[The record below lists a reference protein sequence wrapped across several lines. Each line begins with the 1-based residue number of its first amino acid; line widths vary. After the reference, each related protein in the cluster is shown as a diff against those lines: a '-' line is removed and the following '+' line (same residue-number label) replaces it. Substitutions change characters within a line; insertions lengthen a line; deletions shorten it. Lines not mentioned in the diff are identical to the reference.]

1 MSATIP
7 KAIYG
12 DPNKPL
18 MLGTFELP
26 CYVLEDGRR
35 LLARGGMIKTLGMSQ
50 GTGSKKIG
58 GDRITKFIGGKGIKP
73 FVSDELEGVIKN
85 PIQFTT
91 TSGGAAYGYE
101 ATVLVE
107 ICEAILQAADENMLH
122 YQQKHIAKVASIIIR
137 SLAKVGII
145 ALVDEVTGYQEIR
158 SREALQKIL
167 DKYLLKEYEKWSKR
181 FQDDFYKEMFRLK
194 GWSWIEM
201 KVSRPGVV
209 AHYTRDIVYQ
219 RLAPGILKE
228 LETKNPIN
236 EETGRRKV
244 KHHQYL
250 TSDIGHPALQQH
262 IHAVIGLMRAAN
274 TWDQF
279 HRMLERA
286 FPKLGET
293 IPMNL
298 DD

>member
-1 MSATIP
+1 MSLP
-7 KAIYG
+7 KAIFG

-18 MLGTFELP
+18 MLGNFELP

-73 FVSDELEGVIKN
+73 FVSDELEAVIKN
-85 PIQFTT
+85 PIQFTP
-91 TSGGAAYGYE
+91 TSGGTAYGYE
-101 ATVLVE
+101 ATILVE
-107 ICEAILQAADENMLH
+107 ICEAILKASDENLLH

-167 DKYLLKEYEKWSKR
+167 DKYLLKEYLKWSKR
-181 FQDDFYKEMFRLK
+181 FPDDFYKEMFRLK
-194 GWSWIEM
+194 NWSWKGM
-201 KVSRPGVV
+201 QVNRPSVV
-209 AHYTRDIVYQ
+209 GKYTNDLVYE

-228 LETKNPIN
+228 LRERNPIN
-236 EETGRRKV
+236 VETGRRKA
-244 KHHQYL
+244 KFQQFL
-250 TSDIGHPALQQH
+250 TEDIGHPALSQH
-262 IHAVIGLMRAAN
+262 LHAIIGLMRAAS

-279 HRMLERA
+279 HRMTERA

-293 IPMNL
+293 IPL
-298 DD
+298 ALED